1 MSTIVFITHCWR
13 TLRCLLERLA
23 MPVLLALVLSGQATA
38 AVELEQWRVERQEQ
52 ALLLNTVLRLEL
64 GPAVEEAL
72 LKGVAVHFVAE
83 AELMRDRWY
92 WYDRKVAQVTRHYRL
107 AYQPLT
113 RQWRLQVSSEPLAA
127 AQAGT
132 SIAQT
137 FETLSGA
144 LDVIRRQTGWRLAD
158 AAEVDREARQYVVYR
173 FRLDV
178 SQLPRPFQI
187 TAGNQADWN
196 MGVSRTQRMATEAGP

>member
-1 MSTIVFITHCWR
+1 
-13 TLRCLLERLA
+13 
-23 MPVLLALVLSGQATA
+23 MPVLLALVLSGPATA
-38 AVELEQWRVERQEQ
+38 AVELEQLRVERQEQ
-52 ALLLNTVLRLEL
+52 TLLLNTVLRLEL

-92 WYDRKVAQVTRHYRL
+92 WYDRKVIQIARHYRL

-113 RQWRLQVSSEPLAA
+113 RQWRLQVSSEPLSAA
-127 AQAGT
+127 LVGT
-132 SIAQT
+132 SIAQN
-137 FETLSGA
+137 FETLSAA
-144 LDVIRRQTGWRLAD
+144 LDVVRRQTGWRLAD
-158 AAEVDREARQYVVYR
+158 VAEGDRDARQYVVYR

-187 TAGNQADWN
+187 TAGSQADWN
-196 MGVSRTQRMATEAGP
+196 MGVNRTQRIPPEAGP

>member
-1 MSTIVFITHCWR
+1 
-13 TLRCLLERLA
+13 
-23 MPVLLALVLSGQATA
+23 MPVLLALVLAGHATA
-38 AVELEQWRVERQEQ
+38 AVDIEQLRVERQEQ

-64 GPAVEEAL
+64 GPSVEEAL

-92 WYDRKVAQVTRHYRL
+92 WYDRKVAQVTRYYRL

-113 RQWRLQVSSEPLAA
+113 RQWRLQVSSEPLSAA
-127 AQAGT
+127 MAGT

-137 FETLSGA
+137 FESLPAA

-158 AAEVDREARQYVVYR
+158 AAEVEREARQYVVYR

-187 TAGNQADWN
+187 TAGSQAGWN
-196 MGVSRTQRMATEAGP
+196 LSAGRTQRITPEAAP

>member
-1 MSTIVFITHCWR
+1 MTVSITPCWR
-13 TLRCLLERLA
+13 KLRRLFEQMA
-23 MPVLLALVLSGQATA
+23 MAMLVAMVLPGQASA
-38 AVELEQWRVERQEQ
+38 AVDIEQMRVERQEQ
-52 ALLLNTVLRLEL
+52 ALMLNTVLRLEL

-92 WYDRKVAQVTRHYRL
+92 WYDRKVAHVTRHYRL

-113 RQWRLQVSSEPLAA
+113 RQWRLQVSSEPLSAA
-127 AQAGT
+127 LAGI

-137 FETLSGA
+137 FETLSDA
-144 LDVIRRQTGWRLAD
+144 LDVVRRQSGWRLAD
-158 AAEVDREARQYVVYR
+158 AAEVDGQARQYVVYR

-187 TAGNQADWN
+187 TAGSQTSWN
-196 MGVSRTQRMATEAGP
+196 LSAGRTQRLTPEAGL

>member
-1 MSTIVFITHCWR
+1 
-13 TLRCLLERLA
+13 